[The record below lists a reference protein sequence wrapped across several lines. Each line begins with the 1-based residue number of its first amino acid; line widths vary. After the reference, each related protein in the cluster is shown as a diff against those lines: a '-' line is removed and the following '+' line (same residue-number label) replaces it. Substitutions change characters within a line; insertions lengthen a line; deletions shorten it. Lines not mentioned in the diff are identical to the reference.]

1 MRLGDL
7 GLEASMKLR
16 VLALM
21 AALVVFT
28 AAPSFA
34 QVNFSAGVKGGVNFA
49 KLSFDP
55 EQDDCCDTRTG
66 FIGGLFVVAPI
77 NETIAIQ
84 PEFLYS
90 MQGAKFEDD
99 GFEGEIK
106 ADYFQV
112 PILVRADFA
121 TGGGVRP
128 FVLFGP
134 TIGFNVKA
142 KQEFGDD
149 EDDIKDDVKNV
160 DVGFAIGGGLQFG
173 AASVEARY
181 THGLT
186 NASDD
191 SEDEDFKAHHRVFSV
206 LVGFRFGS

>member
-1 MRLGDL
+1 
-7 GLEASMKLR
+7 
-16 VLALM
+16 M

-28 AAPSFA
+28 ATPSFA

-49 KLSFDP
+49 KLAFDP
-55 EQDDCCDTRTG
+55 EEDECCDMRTG

-90 MQGAKFEDD
+90 MQGAKFDLGDE
-99 GFEGEIK
+99 FESEVQL
-106 ADYFQV
+106 DYFQV

-121 TGGGVRP
+121 TGGGARP

-142 KQEFGDD
+142 KDKFGDD

-160 DVGFAIGGGLQFG
+160 DVGFAIAGGLQFG

-186 NASDD
+186 NANDD
-191 SEDEDFKAHHRVFSV
+191 PDDQGFKAKNRVFSV